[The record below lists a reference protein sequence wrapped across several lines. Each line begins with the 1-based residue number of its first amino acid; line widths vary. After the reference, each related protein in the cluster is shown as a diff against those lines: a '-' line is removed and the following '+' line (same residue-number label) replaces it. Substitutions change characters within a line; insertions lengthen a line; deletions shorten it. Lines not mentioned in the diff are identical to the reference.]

1 MSDEAHEGLRSPW
14 LQAGRLAFLALFGV
28 TLLAALAWVFSNVR
42 QIGPENRAVVLRL
55 GALERLAGPGLLLA
69 WPQPLEQVVLLP
81 SAEQVIE
88 RRVEGLLRSEQ
99 ARRAD
104 LDVSLSSDALAGS
117 GYLLTGDAGVVQ
129 LDVRVFYKV
138 DDPYDYVLQGAH
150 VLPALDRLVAR
161 NAVQV
166 CAARDLDTILVARPE
181 LLGNDSAVAERRERL
196 RGDLVQGIN
205 HSLAALAAAGS
216 GLGIQVVRV
225 DVQSSLPR
233 NAVSAFNAVLTA
245 SQLAEQNVAKAR
257 TEAEKLTQ
265 AATEG
270 ADRTLQV
277 ARAAS
282 QLAEQNVAKARTEAE
297 KLTQAAT
304 EGADRTLQVARAE
317 AGERLAQARR
327 DTASIVGLAPALGAT
342 DPGLLW
348 RLYRERVPAI
358 LGKAGSVG
366 SVDPRDDGRLILQGG
381 QP

>member
-1 MSDEAHEGLRSPW
+1 M
-14 LQAGRLAFLALFGV
+14 
-28 TLLAALAWVFSNVR
+28 TLLAALAWAFSNVR

-138 DDPYDYVLQGAH
+138 DDPYAYVLQGAH

-270 ADRTLQV
+270 QPHPAGRPRRGRRTAGPGAPRHRQHRRPGPGAGGDRSRP
-277 ARAAS
+277 A
-282 QLAEQNVAKARTEAE
+282 
-297 KLTQAAT
+297 
-304 EGADRTLQVARAE
+304 
-317 AGERLAQARR
+317 
-327 DTASIVGLAPALGAT
+327 LAPVPRTGA
-342 DPGLLW
+342 G
-348 RLYRERVPAI
+348 
-358 LGKAGSVG
+358 
-366 SVDPRDDGRLILQGG
+366 DPRQGRFGRQRRSA
-381 QP
+381 

>member
-1 MSDEAHEGLRSPW
+1 M
-14 LQAGRLAFLALFGV
+14 
-28 TLLAALAWVFSNVR
+28 
-42 QIGPENRAVVLRL
+42 
-55 GALERLAGPGLLLA
+55 
-69 WPQPLEQVVLLP
+69 
-81 SAEQVIE
+81 
-88 RRVEGLLRSEQ
+88 
-99 ARRAD
+99 
-104 LDVSLSSDALAGS
+104 
-117 GYLLTGDAGVVQ
+117 
-129 LDVRVFYKV
+129 
-138 DDPYDYVLQGAH
+138 
-150 VLPALDRLVAR
+150 LPALDRLVAR

-166 CAARDLDTILVARPE
+166 CAARGLDTILVARPE

-257 TEAEKLTQ
+257 TEAENSPRPPP
-265 AATEG
+265 G
-270 ADRTLQV
+270 ADRTLQ
-277 ARAAS
+277 
-282 QLAEQNVAKARTEAE
+282 L
-297 KLTQAAT
+297 
-304 EGADRTLQVARAE
+304 ARAE

-342 DPGLLW
+342 DAGLLW

>member
-1 MSDEAHEGLRSPW
+1 M
-14 LQAGRLAFLALFGV
+14 
-28 TLLAALAWVFSNVR
+28 TLLAALAWAFSNVR

-81 SAEQVIE
+81 SAEQGDRTP
-88 RRVEGLLRSEQ
+88 RRGPAAFRAGASRRSRRQ
-99 ARRAD
+99 PVQRRAGRLRLPAD
-104 LDVSLSSDALAGS
+104 RRRRGGA
-117 GYLLTGDAGVVQ
+117 TGRAGV
-129 LDVRVFYKV
+129 LGRRPVRLR
-138 DDPYDYVLQGAH
+138 PQGAH

-161 NAVQV
+161 NTVQV

-233 NAVSAFNAVLTA
+233 CTVSAFNAVLTA

-270 ADRTLQV
+270 PTALQ
-277 ARAAS
+277 
-282 QLAEQNVAKARTEAE
+282 L
-297 KLTQAAT
+297 
-304 EGADRTLQVARAE
+304 ARAE
-317 AGERLAQARR
+317 PANGWPGAPRHRQHRWPGPGAGRDRCRPALAPVPRTGAGDPRQGRFGRQRRSARR
-327 DTASIVGLAPALGAT
+327 WPPDSARWAAMSRCRRCPSRAVKQWT
-342 DPGLLW
+342 DK
-348 RLYRERVPAI
+348 RT
-358 LGKAGSVG
+358 
-366 SVDPRDDGRLILQGG
+366 
-381 QP
+381 